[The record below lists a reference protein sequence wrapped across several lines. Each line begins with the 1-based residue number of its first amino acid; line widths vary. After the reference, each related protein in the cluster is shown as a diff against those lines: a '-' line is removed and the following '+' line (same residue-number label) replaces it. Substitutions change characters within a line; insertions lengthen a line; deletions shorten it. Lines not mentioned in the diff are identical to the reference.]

1 METKMRKIL
10 VTGANGQLGSELRDL
25 AGKYPAFDF
34 LFTDY
39 QELSITDREA
49 VKNFFEGYRPDYC
62 INCAAYTAV
71 DKAEDPAE
79 RPKAEDLNA
88 NAVGYLVEQCR
99 EFGTRFVHIST
110 DYVFD
115 GQGNKPYNEND
126 QPAPVSVYG
135 KTKLLGEK
143 IAMQYDNTVVIR
155 TAWVYSSYGKNFVK
169 TMLKLMSEKKQISV
183 VGDQHGSPTSAAD
196 LASVIMNIISGERWV
211 PGIYHFTNAGQ
222 ISWYDF
228 AVAIRDITHSDCEV
242 IAIGTADYP
251 TPAKRPAWS
260 VLDKR
265 KIQEVYQIDI
275 PDWRKSLVKV
285 LNRIGKSQ
293 A

>member
-1 METKMRKIL
+1 METKKRKIL

-25 AGKYPAFDF
+25 SGQYPTFDF

-39 QELSITDREA
+39 QELSITDKEA
-49 VKNFFEGYRPDYC
+49 VHNFFESYRPDYC

-71 DKAEDPAE
+71 DKAEEPAE
-79 RPKAEDLNA
+79 RAKAEDLNA
-88 NAVGYLVEQCR
+88 NAVGYLVDQCKKL
-99 EFGTRFVHIST
+99 GTRFVHIST

-155 TAWVYSSYGKNFVK
+155 TAWVYSSHGKNFVK
-169 TMLKLMSEKKQISV
+169 TMLRLMSEKTQISV
-183 VGDQHGSPTSAAD
+183 VSDQYGSPTSAAD
-196 LASVIMNIISGERWV
+196 LAAVIMTIISGKRWV
-211 PGIYHFTNAGQ
+211 PGIYHFTNNGQ
-222 ISWYDF
+222 ISWFDF
-228 AVAIRDITHSDCEV
+228 AVAIRDITHANCKV
-242 IAIGTADYP
+242 IAVGTADYP

-265 KIQEVYQIDI
+265 KIQEIYEIDI
-275 PDWRKSLVKV
+275 PDWKESLVKV
-285 LNRIGKSQ
+285 LNRLAMSQ
-293 A
+293 G